1 MSQTPADYSHL
12 LNDLQAAASRVGA
25 RLNPDQKLSLCMIAR
40 NEEAFI
46 GGALE
51 SARDIVDEMI
61 VVDTGSSDR
70 TVEIAREYGAK
81 VYFYEWRDSFADARN
96 EALKHATGDWVL
108 ILDADERLPEDTKHN
123 LRMLLIPTQ
132 GQHIS
137 YLIHIR
143 NYMDEH
149 DKSNTLGHYMVRLFT
164 RSANAR
170 FFGQVHEQVYP
181 NGSEVVV
188 SENTFYLEHLG
199 YQNRSFADQKQ
210 EHRNLP
216 LIQKAVDEHRGKNP
230 HLYSF
235 YCYYLGSF
243 YTEDLALA
251 KKWYQESIDSAPN
264 GNLTHLPVA
273 YAEALKTHYLSQDY
287 EAGLAFAQRGLDTV
301 PALAMYPNFW
311 HYYGSLLMAV
321 RRLDEA
327 IAAFHKIE
335 AITTEESGQI
345 VFQNVRSSTVENWQL
360 YVNLGLAHAL
370 RGDTQVAESFITQAL
385 EKYEGTDKTHLA
397 VQINDALKNP
407 ALTLSYFEKLLS
419 EGVDDVTARDI
430 TYLSNLYLNQEK
442 PFEALM
448 LQHRFH
454 GLEQALKNGLELG
467 GVYETHGR
475 FELAKKT
482 YEGLLSLVPDH
493 FESHLHLWLLTL
505 LESQAQELP
514 ETELENLAEKCQ
526 SLADHLTLAEYAL
539 RLGATSFAHR
549 SLTKVLAEQ
558 PENIQAQLH
567 LAFLHEAEGDA
578 DQAEQILEKLLKA
591 EPGTLPAYTQLGN
604 LLVAQGRYEEG
615 EAIFERLLALDASD
629 WYPWYA
635 LAVAR
640 WGQTHMPEASQALL
654 QAQARSP
661 QNPQVLALSELLTA
675 AVP

>member
-12 LNDLQAAASRVGA
+12 LNDLQAAASRTGM

-81 VYFYEWRDSFADARN
+81 VYFYEWRDNFADARN

-108 ILDADERLPEDTKHN
+108 ILDADERLPEDTKQN

-132 GQHIS
+132 GLHIS

-143 NYMDEH
+143 NYMDEN

-181 NGSEVVV
+181 NGSEVVI
-188 SENTFYLEHLG
+188 SESTFYLEHLG
-199 YQNRSFADQKQ
+199 YQNRAFADKKQ
-210 EHRNLP
+210 EDRNLP
-216 LIQKAVDEHRGKNP
+216 LIQKAVEENRGKNP
-230 HLYSF
+230 QLYSF

-243 YTEDLALA
+243 YTEDMVLA
-251 KKWYQESIDSAPN
+251 KKWYKESIESA
-264 GNLTHLPVA
+264 GKSVLTHLPVT
-273 YAEALKTHYLSQDY
+273 YAEALKAHYLSQDY
-287 EAGLAFAQRGLDTV
+287 DAGLELAQKGLDTV
-301 PALAMYPNFW
+301 PTLASYPNFW

-327 IAAFHKIE
+327 IVAFRKIE
-335 AITTEESGQI
+335 ELTVDDQLL
-345 VFQNVRSSTVENWQL
+345 FQNVRSKSVESWQL

-370 RGDTQVAESFITQAL
+370 RGDVQDAEKFISLAL
-385 EKYEGTDKTHLA
+385 EKYEGNDRTALA
-397 VQINDALKNP
+397 VQINHALKDP
-407 ALTLSYFEKLLS
+407 SLTLSYFEQLVS
-419 EGVDDVTARDI
+419 QDSQSATARDI

-442 PFEALM
+442 PFEAMM

-454 GLEQALKNGLELG
+454 GFEQALKNGLELAS
-467 GVYETHGR
+467 VYETHGR
-475 FELAKKT
+475 FDLAKKT
-482 YEGLLSLVPDH
+482 YEGLLSLDPEH

-505 LESQAQELP
+505 LESQVQELP
-514 ETELENLAEKCQ
+514 AADLEKIAEKCR
-526 SLADHLTLAEYAL
+526 SLDHHLILAEYAL
-539 RLGATSFAHR
+539 RLGATAFAR
-549 SLTKVLAEQ
+549 DRLDLVLAEQ
-558 PENIQAQLH
+558 PDNIQAQLH
-567 LAFLHEAEGDA
+567 LAFLYEAEGDA
-578 DQAEQILEKLLKA
+578 DQAEQVLEKLLKA
-591 EPGTLPAYTQLGN
+591 APDTLPAYTQLGN

-640 WGQTHMPEASQALL
+640 WGQQHLPEASQALL